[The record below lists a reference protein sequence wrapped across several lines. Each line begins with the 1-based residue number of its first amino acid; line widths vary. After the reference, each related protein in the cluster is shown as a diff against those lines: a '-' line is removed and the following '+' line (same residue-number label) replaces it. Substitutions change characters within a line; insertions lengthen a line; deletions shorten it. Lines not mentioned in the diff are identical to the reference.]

1 MSQGE
6 TSVGASGLLKAGLRK
21 TRNLGSGQ
29 IARASA
35 ISLFIKV
42 TGLGFS
48 FAQAVLTARLLGA
61 QGYGVVAVTISAVQ
75 VIATLCAFG
84 FGPLAVREIPARI
97 AAGEGER
104 LYGFIRGAFI
114 AVVALS
120 VAGGAALAVVAGV
133 TELVRPAYRT
143 TFEIAGLMVA
153 PLAVIALLRGIA
165 QGFGQIPMA
174 QIPGELLQPVAI
186 VIALGAVAVL
196 GLSFGPAEFVWLATG
211 AAIFA
216 ALAGGIWLWRS
227 ERSRLLAGQRADK
240 ARASFSAAFPFV
252 ALVLAGM
259 LQGEMNTLL
268 LGWLGSSQQAG
279 VFQPIVRIASV
290 ITLPG
295 QAAGMRFGP
304 RIAEHWKL
312 GETDRIRWVTRTFT
326 WTTSLLTLAVAL
338 AIAAAGPWLM
348 RLFGRDFVESAPLL
362 WVIAAAQVFNAACG
376 PVGYLLTM
384 SDRSGWAL
392 AGQAAGLAANAV
404 FGIVLIPIY
413 GAWGAVLGMAAGIA
427 VWNLS
432 MMAMVRVHYRFNPS
446 VVGAIVRVPRK
457 ELNGPI

>member
-196 GLSFGPAEFVWLATG
+196 GLSFAPTDFLWLTTG
-211 AAIFA
+211 AALVA
-216 ALAGGIWLWRS
+216 AVAAGVWVWRS
-227 ERSRLLAGQRADK
+227 ERSNIVAEHSAGTS
-240 ARASFSAAFPFV
+240 ASFGAAFPFV
-252 ALVLAGM
+252 ALGLAAL

-268 LGWLGSSQQAG
+268 LGWLGSSEQAG
-279 VFQPIVRIASV
+279 IFQPIVRFSSV
-290 ITLPG
+290 LALPVN
-295 QAAGMRFGP
+295 AAAMRFAP
-304 RIAEHWKL
+304 RVAELWQR
-312 GETDRIRWVTRTFT
+312 GETVRIRSVTRKFTLTTTALTF
-326 WTTSLLTLAVAL
+326 VIAL
-338 AIAAAGPWLM
+338 MIAAAGPWLM
-348 RLFGRDFVESAPLL
+348 WLFGPDFLKSAPLL

-392 AGQAAGLAANAV
+392 GGQAAGLAANALAAA
-404 FGIVLIPIY
+404 ILIPSY

-432 MMAMVRVHYRFNPS
+432 MLAMARMRYGFDPS
-446 VVGAIVRVPRK
+446 VASF
-457 ELNGPI
+457 